1 VKARI
6 PNAGDTWS
14 PVRRV
19 EFALEDAVDNIEVE
33 IPECKKYVENGLLLI
48 EREGRIYNLLGNEI
62 ITK

>member
-1 VKARI
+1 ME
-6 PNAGDTWS
+6 PSSTC
-14 PVRRV
+14 RV
-19 EFALEDAVDNIEVE
+19 CIEDAVDNIEVT